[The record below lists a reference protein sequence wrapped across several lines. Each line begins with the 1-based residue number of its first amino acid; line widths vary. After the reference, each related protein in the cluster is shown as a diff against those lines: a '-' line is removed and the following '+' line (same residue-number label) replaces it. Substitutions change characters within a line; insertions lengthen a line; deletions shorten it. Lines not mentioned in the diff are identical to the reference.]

1 MSALEEEEEE
11 EEGVGAG
18 AGTRRLPR
26 AVPGCPRGEP
36 PEGSAPPAAPSRP
49 VPPGRGALTGRR
61 NSRCSC
67 ASSSRNRPA
76 GTRRAAAI
84 SGRRPPPRPACAAGR
99 AWPARLGTAREGRGG
114 KGREEAGSC
123 PSAPRQGPEEVVVV
137 FVVVCGCARSLP
149 AGAAPLAG
157 RPGAPS
163 PQRPSGRSS
172 PARQPPP
179 CPGAPL
185 RGFLDGIFSAACRH
199 GLRSWC
205 VPTASCGRFSPCST
219 HAGAGAKTRRHSRCP
234 AQPRGQPRLGAA
246 ACGRIHGAGGR
257 CGGGTAGLGLSPR
270 GCFSGSSSA
279 ARPRP
284 RPAGLPQGRRGPA
297 RGMERGV
304 GEGQGEESGG
314 AVGELRRSWQSWAEG
329 HGEYQRRNP
338 FSSEGGLPGKPAL
351 APRGD
356 PAYGR
361 PPEGSRTE
369 QRGKDAHSHV
379 GREVEELCLV
389 IRSTGRRGDDGRVS
403 VTFGQLFETYVTISN
418 KVVGIL
424 LRARKHGLVRF
435 EGEMLWQGKDD
446 DVVITLL
453 E

>member
-1 MSALEEEEEE
+1 
-11 EEGVGAG
+11 
-18 AGTRRLPR
+18 
-26 AVPGCPRGEP
+26 
-36 PEGSAPPAAPSRP
+36 
-49 VPPGRGALTGRR
+49 
-61 NSRCSC
+61 
-67 ASSSRNRPA
+67 
-76 GTRRAAAI
+76 
-84 SGRRPPPRPACAAGR
+84 
-99 AWPARLGTAREGRGG
+99 
-114 KGREEAGSC
+114 
-123 PSAPRQGPEEVVVV
+123 
-137 FVVVCGCARSLP
+137 
-149 AGAAPLAG
+149 
-157 RPGAPS
+157 
-163 PQRPSGRSS
+163 
-172 PARQPPP
+172 
-179 CPGAPL
+179 
-185 RGFLDGIFSAACRH
+185 
-199 GLRSWC
+199 
-205 VPTASCGRFSPCST
+205 
-219 HAGAGAKTRRHSRCP
+219 
-234 AQPRGQPRLGAA
+234 
-246 ACGRIHGAGGR
+246 
-257 CGGGTAGLGLSPR
+257 
-270 GCFSGSSSA
+270 
-279 ARPRP
+279 
-284 RPAGLPQGRRGPA
+284 
-297 RGMERGV
+297 MERGV

-369 QRGKDAHSHV
+369 QRGRDAHSHV

-435 EGEMLWQGKDD
+435 EGEMLWQGQDD